1 MLGNWECHFLR
12 VPNNVRGYQPDRLTQ
27 HHFLLLLSQSLGRAK
42 STRACWSSCYEE
54 IPCIVS
60 DKQEQRL
67 PKSVK
72 TLLDELC
79 TNRLGFTHFWQISA
93 ENGNK
98 NHTAEYAERNTNLWC
113 CFDSSLW
120 KNNMIG
126 LVWSDATFSLAWS
139 DSGACVK

>member
-1 MLGNWECHFLR
+1 MLGNWECHFLT

-27 HHFLLLLSQSLGRAK
+27 HFLLLLSQSLGRAK

-79 TNRLGFTHFWQISA
+79 TNRLGFTHFCPISG
-93 ENGNK
+93 ENKNK
-98 NHTAEYAERNTNLWC
+98 NHSAEYFWL

-120 KNNMIG
+120 KNNIG
-126 LVWSDATFSLAWS
+126 LVCSDATFSLAWS